1 MTWTLTE
8 RLTATP
14 VPGWIIIDRSGAHFG
29 TILNFLRDESCV
41 LPDTVKGVYEL
52 LAEAK
57 YYCISELADSCEKA
71 LPKRDVDPICRVPL
85 ITSAKEEQVLIGS
98 STKVRR
104 DESVIVNDERVFA
117 IRTAPHAKYCQQ
129 FVIHHRVC

>member
-1 MTWTLTE
+1 M
-8 RLTATP
+8 
-14 VPGWIIIDRSGAHFG
+14 
-29 TILNFLRDESCV
+29 
-41 LPDTVKGVYEL
+41 YEL

-104 DESVIVNDERVFA
+104 DESE
-117 IRTAPHAKYCQQ
+117 
-129 FVIHHRVC
+129 